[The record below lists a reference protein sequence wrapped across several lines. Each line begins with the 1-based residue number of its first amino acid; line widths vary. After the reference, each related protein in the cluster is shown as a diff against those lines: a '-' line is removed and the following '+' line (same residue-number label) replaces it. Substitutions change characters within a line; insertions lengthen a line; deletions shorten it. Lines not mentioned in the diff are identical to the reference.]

1 MTIQNLRERLGA
13 LKKEARNLVEN
24 KGSATWTKEE
34 QDKFDNLADEAE
46 RTERQIEAHQRLLDN
61 EAEDSFS
68 KLPTKEH
75 GQPNDVRELP
85 ADVAKT
91 LVKSGDAD
99 DDKTAVAYAAGLPQN
114 QKKA

>member
-1 MTIQNLRERLGA
+1 M
-13 LKKEARNLVEN
+13 
-24 KGSATWTKEE
+24 
-34 QDKFDNLADEAE
+34 
-46 RTERQIEAHQRLLDN
+46 RLLVAN
-61 EAEDSFS
+61 
-68 KLPTKEH
+68 EH

-99 DDKTAVAYAAGLPQN
+99 DDKAAVAYAAGLPQN

>member
-1 MTIQNLRERLGA
+1 MKSLIA
-13 LKKEARNLVEN
+13 LAVIAAATFAADQPELQPGTAFDAPDDVADKLVADGLAKPAEAPPAKAAKSVRV
-24 KGSATWTKEE
+24 
-34 QDKFDNLADEAE
+34 
-46 RTERQIEAHQRLLDN
+46 RLLVAN
-61 EAEDSFS
+61 
-68 KLPTKEH
+68 EH

-99 DDKTAVAYAAGLPQN
+99 DDKAAVAYAAGLPQN